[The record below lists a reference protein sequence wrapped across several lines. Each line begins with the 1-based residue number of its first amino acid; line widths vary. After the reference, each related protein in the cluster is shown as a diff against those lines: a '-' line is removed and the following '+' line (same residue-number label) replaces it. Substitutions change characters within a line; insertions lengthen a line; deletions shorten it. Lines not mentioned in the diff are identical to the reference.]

1 MTDRERKLFEIEV
14 ECYSGYKADEH
25 PVSFSFNGF
34 RFRIEE
40 IIDRWHQAG
49 SEPGAAAAEY
59 FKVRTNDN
67 KQCILKHEITP
78 DRWFIWIKGE
88 SINLNF

>member
-1 MTDRERKLFEIEV
+1 MTDRESKLFEVDV

-40 IIDRWHQAG
+40 IIDRWHQAY
-49 SEPGAAAAEY
+49 SEPGSTAAEY
-59 FKVRTNDN
+59 FKVRTSDN
-67 KQCILKHEITP
+67 KQYILKHEINP
-78 DRWFIWIKGE
+78 GRWYIRIKGE
-88 SINLNF
+88 SINLCF